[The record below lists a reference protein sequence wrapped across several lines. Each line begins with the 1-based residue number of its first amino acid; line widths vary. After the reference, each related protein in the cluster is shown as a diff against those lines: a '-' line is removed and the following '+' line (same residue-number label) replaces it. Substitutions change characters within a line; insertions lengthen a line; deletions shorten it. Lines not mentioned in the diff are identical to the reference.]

1 MARFNLETAKPKN
14 GEALNEV
21 KRRNLD
27 TKKQQISP

>member
-21 KRRNLD
+21 KRRNLE
-27 TKKQQISP
+27 TRNI